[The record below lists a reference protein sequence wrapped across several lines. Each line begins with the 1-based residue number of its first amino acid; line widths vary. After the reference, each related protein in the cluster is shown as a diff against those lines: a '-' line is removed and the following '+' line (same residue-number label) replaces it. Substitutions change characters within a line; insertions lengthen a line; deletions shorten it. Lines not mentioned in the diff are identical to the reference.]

1 MSKGW
6 HAELELWF
14 EHNTSATRLVRRRH
28 VGPLAVQRPFYPEA
42 DGSAH
47 VYLLH
52 PPGGVAAGD
61 ILSIH
66 CHLADR
72 SRTVLTTPG
81 ATKFYCSQQQK
92 STQSTDI
99 TVGAGGICEY
109 LPQETIVF
117 NGARAAIS
125 IRVNLTGDARY
136 LGWDIV
142 CLGRPACG
150 ERFKQGEVRQRLEI
164 FRDQKPIF
172 FEQFCLKGGDAASDA
187 AFAFNAQPILATMV
201 YAGAADEDAV
211 DRIRVAQSGHSASL
225 FSVSR
230 LDRVIVCR
238 YLGGRMSEAKQLL
251 RQAWEVLREA
261 GLGKV
266 AAPPRIWA
274 T

>member
-14 EHNTSATRLVRRRH
+14 EHNSSATRLVRRRH
-28 VGPLAVQRPFYPEA
+28 LGPLAVQRPFYPEP
-42 DGSAH
+42 DGCAH

-61 ILSIH
+61 ILTIN
-66 CHLADR
+66 CHLGDR

-81 ATKFYCSQQQK
+81 ATKFYWAEQAT
-92 STQSTDI
+92 STQTTSI

-125 IRVNLTGDARY
+125 TRVTLTGDARY
-136 LGWDIV
+136 LGWEII

-150 ERFKQGEVRQRLEI
+150 ERFERGEVRQRLEI
-164 FRDQKPIF
+164 FRDDRPIW
-172 FEQFCLKGGDAASDA
+172 FEQFCLKGGDAARDA
-187 AFAFNAQPILATMV
+187 AFAFNAQPIVATMV
-201 YAGAADEDAV
+201 YAGEADDDAV
-211 DRIRVAQSGHSASL
+211 DRIRATQSGGRTSL
-225 FSVSR
+225 LSVSR

-238 YLGGRMSEAKQLL
+238 YLGGRMSEAKQML
-251 RQAWEVLREA
+251 RQAWEILREA
-261 GLGKV
+261 GLGKA

>member
-14 EHNTSATRLVRRRH
+14 EHNTSSTRLVRRRH

-61 ILSIH
+61 ILSID
-66 CHLADR
+66 CHLGDR

-81 ATKFYCSQQQK
+81 ATKFYCSQQQN
-92 STQSTDI
+92 STQSTRI
-99 TVGAGGICEY
+99 AVGAGGICEY

-125 IRVNLTGDARY
+125 TKVHLTGDARY

-150 ERFKQGEVRQRLEI
+150 ERFKQGEIRQRLEI
-164 FRDQKPIF
+164 LRDHKPIW
-172 FEQFCLKGGDAASDA
+172 FEQFCLKGSDAAGDA
-187 AFAFNAQPILATMV
+187 AFAFNAKPIVATLV
-201 YAGAADEDAV
+201 YAGEADADAV
-211 DRIRVAQSGHSASL
+211 DRIRAAQSGPCASL

-261 GLGKV
+261 GLGKA